1 MGGSPSND
9 DTGGANIPTSREEYE
24 EAVGG
29 YTPDTSKNNYS
40 NSSALGADEDLAFE
54 NDIFSSPSTDGSQ
67 GGGYFDAFGD
77 FPDYDDGDDLVE
89 SNKSMG
95 LEDDVESQANYA
107 NEGGWQSGDPVPE
120 PGVYNYYNNTY
131 TVGGKIVSKAEY
143 DANQAKRED
152 FLNVASDPSKRDYED
167 AYAAE
172 SLRSDGKDYRDND
185 NNEDY
190 NTYKS
195 QAQDYY
201 TDNLITNAKLNEV
214 MNDPTYQ
221 KLDYSTQENIK
232 SGLASNN
239 KQMQI
244 DAVRAVGEYFG
255 DSRRQDSPESRQMLS
270 SLFGGVGNINQMQGY
285 GQLSGAEYAQALVDG
300 FNQGSG
306 VDLPGLGT
314 GFDLPGEIFDF
325 GGIKAFQGIGGTK
338 MSIDENGNI
347 NVQSGGNAL
356 GSDAANVALG
366 IGGAKFGPLGSAVTA
381 GLNPQFGKIGLNDYL
396 GANGL
401 LGSKTNSLTF
411 NPAAAITGVASN
423 KVFGD
428 MAPGLAKKVF
438 EGSGGNMDLTKGAL
452 VAGNMLTNEAIG
464 KAVESL
470 DLGTLD
476 LLGGG
481 SSTPTGGGNVKS
493 NVNVSSSGETASV
506 QSDLAS
512 GSGTSPDAAGETQL
526 SQNLTSSKQS
536 STGGNDDGGGGQDAA
551 SDFLK
556 AMPETLDVNTLQNL
570 NPTNTTP
577 LTTMNN
583 DASLMMNSISPT
595 FGGRYLQRGRNR
607 DTGSVTTRRATQREV
622 DRDKRRSGILF
633 G

>member
-29 YTPDTSKNNYS
+29 YTPTNTKDYD
-40 NSSALGADEDLAFE
+40 NSSAKGADEDLAFE

-67 GGGYFDAFGD
+67 GGYYDAFGD
-77 FPDYDDGDDLVE
+77 FPDYDDGDDLVGGN
-89 SNKSMG
+89 NKSMG
-95 LEDDVESQANYA
+95 YEDDVQSQAEYA
-107 NEGGWQSGDPVPE
+107 NEGGWQKGDAVPE

-131 TVGGKIVSKAEY
+131 TVGGKIVSKEEY
-143 DANQAKRED
+143 DANQKARED

-201 TDNLITNAKLNEV
+201 TDNIVTNAKLNEV

-244 DAVRAVGEYFG
+244 DAVKAVGEYFG
-255 DSRRQDSPESRQMLS
+255 DSRRQDSLESRQMLA
-270 SLFGGVGNINQMQGY
+270 SLFGGVGNVNQMQGY
-285 GQLSGAEYAQALVDG
+285 GQLSGEEYGRALVEG

-306 VDLPGLGT
+306 FDLPGLGT
-314 GFDLPGEIFDF
+314 GWDLPGEMFDF
-325 GGIKAFQGIGGTK
+325 GGVKGAQGIGGTK
-338 MSIDENGNI
+338 MSIDANGNI
-347 NVQSGGNAL
+347 SVQSGGSAL
-356 GSDAANVALG
+356 GSDAANIALD

-381 GLNPQFGKIGLNDYL
+381 GLNPQFGNISLNDYL
-396 GANGL
+396 GVDGL
-401 LGSKTNSLTF
+401 LGTKTNSMTF
-411 NPAAAITGVASN
+411 SPAAAITGVASN
-423 KVFGD
+423 KLFSS
-428 MAPGLAKKVF
+428 MAPGIAKKVF
-438 EGSGGNMDLTKGAL
+438 EESGGNMNLTQGSLVGAS
-452 VAGNMLTNEAIG
+452 MLTNEAIG

-481 SSTPTGGGNVKS
+481 SNTPTGGGNVKS
-493 NVNVSSSGETASV
+493 NVNVSSSGETSSV

-512 GSGTSPDAAGETQL
+512 SGKGISPDAAGETQL

-536 STGGNDDGGGGQDAA
+536 STGGDDGGGGQDAA

-607 DTGSVTTRRATQREV
+607 DTGSVTTRRATQKEV

>member
-29 YTPDTSKNNYS
+29 YTPTNTKDYD
-40 NSSALGADEDLAFE
+40 NSSAKGADEDLAFE

-67 GGGYFDAFGD
+67 GGYYDAFGD
-77 FPDYDDGDDLVE
+77 FPDYDDGDDLVGGN
-89 SNKSMG
+89 NKSMG
-95 LEDDVESQANYA
+95 YEDDVQSQAEYA
-107 NEGGWQSGDPVPE
+107 NEGGWQKGDAVPE

-131 TVGGKIVSKAEY
+131 TVGGKIVSKEEY
-143 DANQAKRED
+143 DANQKARED

-201 TDNLITNAKLNEV
+201 TDNIVTNAKLNEV

-232 SGLASNN
+232 QGLASNN
-239 KQMQI
+239 KQMQM
-244 DAVRAVGEYFG
+244 DAVKAVGEYFG
-255 DSRRQDSPESRQMLS
+255 DSRRQDSLESRQMLA
-270 SLFGGVGNINQMQGY
+270 SLFGGVGNVNQMQGY
-285 GQLSGAEYAQALVDG
+285 GQLSGEEYGRALVEG

-306 VDLPGLGT
+306 FDLPGLGT
-314 GFDLPGEIFDF
+314 GWDLPGEMFDF
-325 GGIKAFQGIGGTK
+325 GGVKGAQGIGGTK
-338 MSIDENGNI
+338 MSIDANGNI
-347 NVQSGGNAL
+347 SVQSGGSAL
-356 GSDAANVALG
+356 GSDAANIALD

-381 GLNPQFGKIGLNDYL
+381 GLNPQFGNISLNDYL
-396 GANGL
+396 GVDGL
-401 LGSKTNSLTF
+401 LGTKTNSMTF
-411 NPAAAITGVASN
+411 SPAAAITGVASN
-423 KVFGD
+423 KLFSS
-428 MAPGLAKKVF
+428 MAPGIAKKVF
-438 EGSGGNMDLTKGAL
+438 EESGGNMNLTQGSLVGAS
-452 VAGNMLTNEAIG
+452 MLTNEAIG

-481 SSTPTGGGNVKS
+481 SNTPTGGGNVKS
-493 NVNVSSSGETASV
+493 NVNVSSSGETSSV

-512 GSGTSPDAAGETQL
+512 SGKGISPDAAGETQL

-536 STGGNDDGGGGQDAA
+536 STGGDDGGGGQDAA

-607 DTGSVTTRRATQREV
+607 DTGSVTTRRATQKEV

>member
-29 YTPDTSKNNYS
+29 YTPTNTKDYN
-40 NSSALGADEDLAFE
+40 NSSAKGADEDLAFE

-67 GGGYFDAFGD
+67 GGYYDAFGD
-77 FPDYDDGDDLVE
+77 FPDYDDGDDLVGGN
-89 SNKSMG
+89 NKSMG
-95 LEDDVESQANYA
+95 YEDDVQSQAEYA
-107 NEGGWQSGDPVPE
+107 NEGGWQKGDAVPE

-131 TVGGKIVSKAEY
+131 TVGGKIVSKEEY
-143 DANQAKRED
+143 DANQKARED

-201 TDNLITNAKLNEV
+201 TDNIVTNAKLNEV

-232 SGLASNN
+232 QGLASNN

-244 DAVRAVGEYFG
+244 DAVKAVGEYFG
-255 DSRRQDSPESRQMLS
+255 DSRRQDSLESRQMLA
-270 SLFGGVGNINQMQGY
+270 SLFGGVGNVNQMQGY
-285 GQLSGAEYAQALVDG
+285 GQLSGEEYGRALVEG

-306 VDLPGLGT
+306 FDLPGLGT
-314 GFDLPGEIFDF
+314 GWDLPGEMFDF
-325 GGIKAFQGIGGTK
+325 GGVKGAQGIGGTK
-338 MSIDENGNI
+338 MSIDANGNI
-347 NVQSGGNAL
+347 SVQSGGSAL
-356 GSDAANVALG
+356 GSDAANIALD

-381 GLNPQFGKIGLNDYL
+381 GLNPQFGNISLNDYL
-396 GANGL
+396 GVDGL
-401 LGSKTNSLTF
+401 LGTKTNSMTF
-411 NPAAAITGVASN
+411 SPAAAITGVASN
-423 KVFGD
+423 KLFSS
-428 MAPGLAKKVF
+428 MAPGIAKKVF
-438 EGSGGNMDLTKGAL
+438 EESGGNMNLTQGSLVGAS
-452 VAGNMLTNEAIG
+452 MLTNEAIG

-481 SSTPTGGGNVKS
+481 SNTPTGGGNVKS
-493 NVNVSSSGETASV
+493 NVNVSSSGETSSV

-512 GSGTSPDAAGETQL
+512 SGKGISPDAAGETQL

-536 STGGNDDGGGGQDAA
+536 STGGDDGGGGQDAA

-607 DTGSVTTRRATQREV
+607 DTGSVTTRRATQKEV

>member
-29 YTPDTSKNNYS
+29 YTPTNTKDYN
-40 NSSALGADEDLAFE
+40 NSSAKGADEDLAFE

-67 GGGYFDAFGD
+67 GGYYDAFGD
-77 FPDYDDGDDLVE
+77 FPDYDDGDDLVGGN
-89 SNKSMG
+89 NKSMG
-95 LEDDVESQANYA
+95 YEDDVQSQAEYA
-107 NEGGWQSGDPVPE
+107 NEGGWQKGDAVPE

-131 TVGGKIVSKAEY
+131 TVGGKIVSKEEY
-143 DANQAKRED
+143 DANQKARED

-201 TDNLITNAKLNEV
+201 TDNIVTNAKLNEV

-232 SGLASNN
+232 QGLASNN
-239 KQMQI
+239 KQMQM
-244 DAVRAVGEYFG
+244 DAVKAVGEYFG
-255 DSRRQDSPESRQMLS
+255 DSRRQDSLESRQMLA
-270 SLFGGVGNINQMQGY
+270 SLFGGVGNVNQMQGY
-285 GQLSGAEYAQALVDG
+285 GQLSGEEYGRALVEG

-306 VDLPGLGT
+306 FDLPGLGT
-314 GFDLPGEIFDF
+314 GWDLPGEMFDF
-325 GGIKAFQGIGGTK
+325 GGVKGAQGIGGTK
-338 MSIDENGNI
+338 MSIDANGNI
-347 NVQSGGNAL
+347 SVQSGGSAL
-356 GSDAANVALG
+356 GSDAANIALD

-381 GLNPQFGKIGLNDYL
+381 GLNPQFGNISLNDYL
-396 GANGL
+396 GVDGL
-401 LGSKTNSLTF
+401 LGTKTNSMTF
-411 NPAAAITGVASN
+411 SPAAAITGVASN
-423 KVFGD
+423 KLFSS
-428 MAPGLAKKVF
+428 MAPGIAKKVF
-438 EGSGGNMDLTKGAL
+438 EESGGNMNLTQGSLVGAS
-452 VAGNMLTNEAIG
+452 MLTNEAIG

-481 SSTPTGGGNVKS
+481 SNTPTGGGNVKS
-493 NVNVSSSGETASV
+493 NVNVSSSGETSSV

-512 GSGTSPDAAGETQL
+512 SGKGISPDAAGETQL

-536 STGGNDDGGGGQDAA
+536 STGGDDGGGGQDAA

-607 DTGSVTTRRATQREV
+607 DTGSVTTRRATQKEV

>member
-232 SGLASNN
+232 QGLASNN

-583 DASLMMNSISPT
+583 DASLMMNAIGNT

>member
-29 YTPDTSKNNYS
+29 YTPTNTKDYD
-40 NSSALGADEDLAFE
+40 NSSAKGADEDLAFE

-67 GGGYFDAFGD
+67 GGYYDAFGD
-77 FPDYDDGDDLVE
+77 FPDYDDGDDLVGGN
-89 SNKSMG
+89 NKSMG
-95 LEDDVESQANYA
+95 YEDDVQSQAEYA
-107 NEGGWQSGDPVPE
+107 NEGGWQKGDAVPE

-131 TVGGKIVSKAEY
+131 TVGGKIVSKEEY
-143 DANQAKRED
+143 DANQKARED

-201 TDNLITNAKLNEV
+201 TDNIVTNAKLNEV

-232 SGLASNN
+232 QGLASNN

-244 DAVRAVGEYFG
+244 DAVKAVGEYFG
-255 DSRRQDSPESRQMLS
+255 DSRRQDSLESRQMLA
-270 SLFGGVGNINQMQGY
+270 SLFGGVGNVNQMQGY
-285 GQLSGAEYAQALVDG
+285 GQLSGEEYGRALVEG

-306 VDLPGLGT
+306 FDLPGLGT
-314 GFDLPGEIFDF
+314 GWDLPGEMFDF
-325 GGIKAFQGIGGTK
+325 GGVKGAQGIGGTK
-338 MSIDENGNI
+338 MSIDANGNI
-347 NVQSGGNAL
+347 SVQSGGSAL
-356 GSDAANVALG
+356 GSDAANIALD

-381 GLNPQFGKIGLNDYL
+381 GLNPQFGNISLNDYL
-396 GANGL
+396 GVDGL
-401 LGSKTNSLTF
+401 LGTKTNSMTF
-411 NPAAAITGVASN
+411 SPAAAITGVASN
-423 KVFGD
+423 KLFSS
-428 MAPGLAKKVF
+428 MAPGIAKKVF
-438 EGSGGNMDLTKGAL
+438 EESGGNMNLTQGSLVGAS
-452 VAGNMLTNEAIG
+452 MLTNEAIG

-481 SSTPTGGGNVKS
+481 SNTPTGGGNVKS
-493 NVNVSSSGETASV
+493 NVNVSSSGETSSV

-512 GSGTSPDAAGETQL
+512 SGKGISPDAAGETQL

-536 STGGNDDGGGGQDAA
+536 STGGDDGGGGQDAA

-607 DTGSVTTRRATQREV
+607 DTGSVTTRRATQKEV

>member
-1 MGGSPSND
+1 MGGKVV
-9 DTGGANIPTSREEYE
+9 T
-24 EAVGG
+24 
-29 YTPDTSKNNYS
+29 
-40 NSSALGADEDLAFE
+40 
-54 NDIFSSPSTDGSQ
+54 
-67 GGGYFDAFGD
+67 
-77 FPDYDDGDDLVE
+77 
-89 SNKSMG
+89 
-95 LEDDVESQANYA
+95 
-107 NEGGWQSGDPVPE
+107 
-120 PGVYNYYNNTY
+120 
-131 TVGGKIVSKAEY
+131 KAEY

-232 SGLASNN
+232 QGLASNN

-255 DSRRQDSPESRQMLS
+255 DSRRQDSPESRQMLA
-270 SLFGGVGNINQMQGY
+270 SLFGNVGNVNQVQGY

-306 VDLPGLGT
+306 IDLPGLGT

-325 GGIKAFQGIGGTK
+325 GGFKAAQGIGGTK
-338 MSIDENGNI
+338 MSIDAQGNI
-347 NVQSGGNAL
+347 SVQSGGNAL
-356 GSDAANVALG
+356 GSDAANIALG
-366 IGGAKFGPLGSAVTA
+366 IGGAKFGPIGSAVTA
-381 GLNPQFGKIGLNDYL
+381 GLNPQFGNIPLNDFL
-396 GANGL
+396 GVDGL
-401 LGSKTNSLTF
+401 LGTKTNSLTF
-411 NPAAAITGVASN
+411 NPASAITGVASN

-438 EGSGGNMDLTKGAL
+438 EGTGGNMDLTKGAL

-526 SQNLTSSKQS
+526 SQNLKSSKQS
-536 STGGNDDGGGGQDAA
+536 STGGDSDDGGGGQDAA

-622 DRDKRRSGILF
+622 DKDKRRSGILF